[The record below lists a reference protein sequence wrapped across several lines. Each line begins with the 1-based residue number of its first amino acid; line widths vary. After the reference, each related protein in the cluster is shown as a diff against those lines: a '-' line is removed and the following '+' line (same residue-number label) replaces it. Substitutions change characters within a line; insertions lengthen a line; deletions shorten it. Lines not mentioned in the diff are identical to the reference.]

1 MALIFERI
9 VGNKKIG
16 IWEITETEEELLPQ
30 IKLNE
35 ETGARFHRIKHPA
48 KRVEWL
54 ATRVL
59 LQRLTN
65 CYDKVSYTNNGK
77 PFFKTNN
84 LGFSIS
90 HTDGYAAVVVAE
102 NQLVGIDIEHPSPRI
117 SKLAWWFLNSKEE
130 AFIEE
135 GKNELYNALLW
146 CAKETA
152 YKLVDF
158 PGLEF
163 KNHIITQPFVAK
175 KEGDFKTNVWL
186 NGEWYQYN
194 LNYYMNKNF
203 YLVWH
208 W

>member
-1 MALIFERI
+1 MALIFERSD
-9 VGNKKIG
+9 GNKKLG
-16 IWEITETEEELLPQ
+16 IWEITETEEELMPL

-59 LQRLTN
+59 LQHLTN

-84 LGFSIS
+84 LGFSVS
-90 HTDGYAAVVVAE
+90 HTNGYAAVVVAE

-117 SKLAWWFLNSKEE
+117 SKLAWWFLNPDEE
-130 AFIEE
+130 AFIEKE
-135 GKNELYNALLW
+135 RHELYHALLW

-163 KNHIITQPFVAK
+163 SKHIISQPFVAK
-175 KEGDFKTNVWL
+175 NEGTFSTKVHLSGDWH
-186 NGEWYQYN
+186 EYR
-194 LNYYMNKNF
+194 LNYFINDDF